1 MATQSVITV
10 QPFTITPG
18 DDANTVYSKYHEHC
32 VNTLTEDGN
41 YDVNIGANLKANL
54 KNIAPEKDTKY
65 KDGEAKTQDLKT
77 AKDAYELTTKNDADK
92 AAYLDAIVGTG
103 LIGGRSRKNKK
114 SKRGG
119 KSRRGKKR
127 SRKY

>member
-41 YDVNIGANLKANL
+41 YDVNIDANLKANL
-54 KNIAPEKDTKY
+54 KNIAPEKDPVRL
-65 KDGEAKTQDLKT
+65 QFVL
-77 AKDAYELTTKNDADK
+77 
-92 AAYLDAIVGTG
+92 
-103 LIGGRSRKNKK
+103 RSRTNMVLMQFPT
-114 SKRGG
+114 
-119 KSRRGKKR
+119 
-127 SRKY
+127 